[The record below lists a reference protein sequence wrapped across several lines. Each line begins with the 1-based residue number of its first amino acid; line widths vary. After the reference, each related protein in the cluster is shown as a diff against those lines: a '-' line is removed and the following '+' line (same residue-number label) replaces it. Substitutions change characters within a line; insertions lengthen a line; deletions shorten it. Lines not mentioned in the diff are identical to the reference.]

1 MWPYTSSLSSFT
13 EKRGRGREGKG
24 RASLRL
30 LIGVLLLQPCL
41 AFTIAGNYGTSAAFM
56 KTCLSSRS
64 PSSFILFAASSGD
77 VITMK
82 EEEEK
87 KEETNNN
94 NNKNDNSN
102 KITRPKRGK
111 VNEIDFCMA
120 PSDVSL
126 SRAYNT
132 LATSDGDNNDDSQQQ
147 QILSLTRALNS
158 ASNRALRRILLSK
171 AWPSPEALNR
181 SLRQV
186 LAAETKKEES
196 SPSSTDQ
203 PKCPIPRPVL
213 NILMRKSMSKS
224 GGNSNG
230 DGRSDGDIIQTV
242 AITPEKKQ
250 GRTDEEWVFDQ
261 IAAFRETYG
270 SLSGYSLAEAYL
282 ECILSLATSGEE
294 SPKVA
299 EV

>member
-1 MWPYTSSLSSFT
+1 MWPFTSSLSSFT

-94 NNKNDNSN
+94 NNNNDNN

-186 LAAETKKEES
+186 LAAETKKEEA